1 MGGFDVNLLRYKDDA
16 STADL
21 KTLIDI
27 CSTDANVE
35 ILSGNI
41 VTHIS
46 DHLAEFLGFPLKQT
60 PHKSWKEIYK
70 RNYKN
75 VNVGQFMSQL
85 WNTYWQ
91 EALKINKKETNVLF
105 ITPCLCALAAIQFCI
120 GN

>member
-27 CSTDANVE
+27 CSTDANAE

-46 DHLAEFLGFPLKQT
+46 DHLAQFLGFPLKQT
-60 PHKSWKEIYK
+60 PHK
-70 RNYKN
+70 N
-75 VNVGQFMSQL
+75 
-85 WNTYWQ
+85 
-91 EALKINKKETNVLF
+91 
-105 ITPCLCALAAIQFCI
+105 
-120 GN
+120 

>member
-105 ITPCLCALAAIQFCI
+105 ITPCLCALAAIQFCN